1 MNKLLQKEAE
11 NVPFVDQ
18 GEQLPKMDSK
28 ITAKKRELK
37 NSIDTEVYSMEH
49 IIVIMQAKPF
59 WELVWNPTKNEA
71 FWYQE
76 TILPSNLAQENEN
89 FQLNR

>member
-1 MNKLLQKEAE
+1 
-11 NVPFVDQ
+11 
-18 GEQLPKMDSK
+18 
-28 ITAKKRELK
+28 
-37 NSIDTEVYSMEH
+37 MEH
-49 IIVIMQAKPF
+49 IIVIMQAKPL

-71 FWYQE
+71 FWHQE